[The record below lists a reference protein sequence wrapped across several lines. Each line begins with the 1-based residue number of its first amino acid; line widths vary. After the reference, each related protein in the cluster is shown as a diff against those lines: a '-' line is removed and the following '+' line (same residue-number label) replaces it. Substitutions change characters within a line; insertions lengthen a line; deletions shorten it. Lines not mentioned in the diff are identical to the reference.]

1 MAFCKYCGKK
11 LGDGESCTCEEAV
24 AKAKEEA
31 EKAEA
36 ENAEEVTREAPAEGE
51 AESTETAGSDTAS
64 DSGAEGSDTAA
75 DSGAENADTASD
87 SGAESD
93 TEEKKPPV
101 AVVTGPPVPAPV
113 MSATLLR
120 RGLIL
125 VCALAMCL
133 VLFIVVVGNIAG
145 NGYKRPVKNAVRGLN
160 KERAELVINSF
171 YPRGYVEELRDDAE
185 DGDSEW
191 SDVTDDMDSLIAN
204 VKEVCEDEYFGD
216 DLKVSAKIVKK
227 KPATAKDIRTLK
239 KEFEKYD
246 AVVKKGA
253 VGMSER
259 RIEPMVAGEDGRIGI
274 YVSLAVDLSID
285 VEDPGDSLIYSRNR
299 GIYDLAA
306 LLVVFQQFFGTK
318 HFFLLFGELTLVEV
332 QAKVQQLLC

>member
-51 AESTETAGSDTAS
+51 AESTETA
-64 DSGAEGSDTAA
+64 GSDTAA

-171 YPRGYVEELRDDAE
+171 
-185 DGDSEW
+185 
-191 SDVTDDMDSLIAN
+191 
-204 VKEVCEDEYFGD
+204 
-216 DLKVSAKIVKK
+216 
-227 KPATAKDIRTLK
+227 
-239 KEFEKYD
+239 
-246 AVVKKGA
+246 
-253 VGMSER
+253 
-259 RIEPMVAGEDGRIGI
+259 
-274 YVSLAVDLSID
+274 
-285 VEDPGDSLIYSRNR
+285 
-299 GIYDLAA
+299 
-306 LLVVFQQFFGTK
+306 
-318 HFFLLFGELTLVEV
+318 
-332 QAKVQQLLC
+332 

>member
-11 LGDGESCTCEEAV
+11 LEDGESCTCEEAV

-36 ENAEEVTREAPAEGE
+36 EKAEDITREAPAEGE
-51 AESTETAGSDTAS
+51 AESTETAGSDTAA
-64 DSGAEGSDTAA
+64 DNGAEGSDTAA
-75 DSGAENADTASD
+75 DSEGKSD
-87 SGAESD
+87 NED
-93 TEEKKPPV
+93 KKPPV
-101 AVVTGPPVPAPV
+101 PVAAAPPVPAPV

-145 NGYKRPVKNAVRGLN
+145 NGYKRPLKNAVRGLN

-185 DGDSEW
+185 DGDREW
-191 SDVTDDMDSLIAN
+191 SDVTDDMDSLITD

-227 KPATAKDIRTLK
+227 KPATAKDLRKLK

-246 AVVKKGA
+246 AVVKKAYRLKVKLTVKGDDEKEQIHFYRYS
-253 VGMSER
+253 VKLKG
-259 RIEPMVAGEDGRIGI
+259 GRWVLYADDKTKGTIADKTEEV
-274 YVSLAVDLSID
+274 YKEMDKELAEIFSD
-285 VEDPGDSLIYSRNR
+285 YSRSL
-299 GIYDLAA
+299 DL
-306 LLVVFQQFFGTK
+306 VIPK
-318 HFFLLFGELTLVEV
+318 E
-332 QAKVQQLLC
+332 

>member
-51 AESTETAGSDTAS
+51 TESTETAGSDTAA

-75 DSGAENADTASD
+75 YSGAENADTASD

-145 NGYKRPVKNAVRGLN
+145 NGYKRPLKNAVRGLN

-246 AVVKKGA
+246 AVVKKA
-253 VGMSER
+253 YRLKVKLT
-259 RIEPMVAGEDGRIGI
+259 VK
-274 YVSLAVDLSID
+274 
-285 VEDPGDSLIYSRNR
+285 GDDEKEQVHFYIYSVKVKGGRWVLYADDKTKGTIADKTKDVYKEMDKELAEVFEDYSR
-299 GIYDLAA
+299 SLDL
-306 LLVVFQQFFGTK
+306 VIPK
-318 HFFLLFGELTLVEV
+318 E
-332 QAKVQQLLC
+332 